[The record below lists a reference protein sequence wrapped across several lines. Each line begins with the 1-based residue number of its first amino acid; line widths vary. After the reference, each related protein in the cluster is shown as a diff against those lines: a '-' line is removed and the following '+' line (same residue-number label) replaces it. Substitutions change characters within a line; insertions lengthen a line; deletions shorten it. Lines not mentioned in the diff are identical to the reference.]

1 MDCPLIA
8 HGVPVECLW
17 MTAANRYL
25 IDQKLIRRVRTMLIG
40 SFRRKL
46 LRRLLAQMVQAWHE
60 LAKFK
65 KVETRTRAQLLEA
78 LKAQEALISAAEE
91 TLDEYARVLIGTE
104 KSLENEART
113 QAHLTR
119 IADDAHTELTAL
131 RLKSHAAQQE
141 VLRLRTIMR
150 HFEIRYPR
158 ATAILRI
165 EVPDAAA
172 MHAAAMPAAHVP
184 MALEPFP
191 PPPLVVDV
199 SEMKATQR
207 LKAAT
212 SALASRQLYTPPTEG
227 GSNAD
232 AELRRM
238 QALLAFVLDGTLPEK
253 PSADLIEV
261 EQACT
266 ISIQR
271 VLAQAEARVLSED
284 GSAIRQLHTLAELL
298 PNTEPSAPPPPE
310 VVSAIPAASAIG
322 GDRERNLLLGGL
334 EFDSADAESGG
345 PVPRTKVESSAEA
358 LARRVAE
365 RREEIEQRMT
375 RHRVNLYAIQKEQI
389 VETDE
394 AAEERAAK
402 DPGVTSEFGAAL
414 VGF

>member
-1 MDCPLIA
+1 
-8 HGVPVECLW
+8 
-17 MTAANRYL
+17 
-25 IDQKLIRRVRTMLIG
+25 MLIG

-78 LKAQEALISAAEE
+78 LKAQDALIGAAEE
-91 TLDEYARVLIGTE
+91 TLDEYARVLIGAE

-113 QAHLTR
+113 QAYLTR
-119 IADDAHTELTAL
+119 IADDAHTELTAM

-172 MHAAAMPAAHVP
+172 MSAAAAHVP
-184 MALEPFP
+184 MALESFP
-191 PPPLVVDV
+191 PPPLIVDV

-238 QALLAFVLDGTLPEK
+238 HELLAFVLDGTLPEK

-298 PNTEPSAPPPPE
+298 PNTEPGAPPPPE
-310 VVSAIPAASAIG
+310 VVSAIPAVSAIG
-322 GDRERNLLLGGL
+322 GDRERKLLLGGL

-365 RREEIEQRMT
+365 RREELEQRMT

-389 VETDE
+389 VETAE

-402 DPGVTSEFGAAL
+402 DPGVASEFGAAL

>member
-172 MHAAAMPAAHVP
+172 MPDAAAAHVP

-191 PPPLVVDV
+191 PPPLAGSSNRTLFSPSFGMTGAPPAPPGPAAPFPFFEGELSPEAV
-199 SEMKATQR
+199 SGRSGVLGGAIGGGAGTGTGVPAAVEDADCALAARDASTRAFEATR
-207 LKAAT
+207 AAST
-212 SALASRQLYTPPTEG
+212 FCSALAS
-227 GSNAD
+227 
-232 AELRRM
+232 
-238 QALLAFVLDGTLPEK
+238 
-253 PSADLIEV
+253 
-261 EQACT
+261 
-266 ISIQR
+266 
-271 VLAQAEARVLSED
+271 
-284 GSAIRQLHTLAELL
+284 
-298 PNTEPSAPPPPE
+298 
-310 VVSAIPAASAIG
+310 ASRKI
-322 GDRERNLLLGGL
+322 
-334 EFDSADAESGG
+334 
-345 PVPRTKVESSAEA
+345 
-358 LARRVAE
+358 
-365 RREEIEQRMT
+365 
-375 RHRVNLYAIQKEQI
+375 
-389 VETDE
+389 
-394 AAEERAAK
+394 
-402 DPGVTSEFGAAL
+402 
-414 VGF
+414 

>member
-1 MDCPLIA
+1 
-8 HGVPVECLW
+8 
-17 MTAANRYL
+17 
-25 IDQKLIRRVRTMLIG
+25 MLIG

-78 LKAQEALISAAEE
+78 LKAQDALIGAAEE
-91 TLDEYARVLIGTE
+91 TLDEYARVLIGAE

-113 QAHLTR
+113 QAYLTR
-119 IADDAHTELTAL
+119 IADDAHTELTAM

-172 MHAAAMPAAHVP
+172 MPAAAAHVP
-184 MALEPFP
+184 MALESFP
-191 PPPLVVDV
+191 PPPLIVDV

-238 QALLAFVLDGTLPEK
+238 HELLAFVLDGTLPAK

-298 PNTEPSAPPPPE
+298 PNTEPGAPPPPE
-310 VVSAIPAASAIG
+310 VVSAIPAVSAIG
-322 GDRERNLLLGGL
+322 GDRERKLLLGGL

-358 LARRVAE
+358 LARPVASA
-365 RREEIEQRMT
+365 
-375 RHRVNLYAIQKEQI
+375 V
-389 VETDE
+389 VS
-394 AAEERAAK
+394 
-402 DPGVTSEFGAAL
+402 G
-414 VGF
+414 